1 VLLKLSLLLD
11 REDYR
16 ARAESVLEGLSGG
29 MERLPGAFGRLL
41 AALDFHL
48 SRPREI
54 AVVGDPASPDT
65 QALIE
70 VVYARYLPNK
80 VVAGRAP
87 EDEEATGLVPLLA
100 ERGARGGRAT
110 AYVCEGYACQSPT
123 TDPEELAGQLAS
135 S

>member
-1 VLLKLSLLLD
+1 
-11 REDYR
+11 
-16 ARAESVLEGLSGG
+16 LSGG

-54 AVVGDPASPDT
+54 AIIGEPGAPDT
-65 QALIE
+65 QALIDA
-70 VVYARYLPNK
+70 VYARYLPNK

-100 ERGARGGRAT
+100 EREARGGRAT

-123 TDPEELAGQLAS
+123 TDPEELAGQLVS
-135 S
+135 